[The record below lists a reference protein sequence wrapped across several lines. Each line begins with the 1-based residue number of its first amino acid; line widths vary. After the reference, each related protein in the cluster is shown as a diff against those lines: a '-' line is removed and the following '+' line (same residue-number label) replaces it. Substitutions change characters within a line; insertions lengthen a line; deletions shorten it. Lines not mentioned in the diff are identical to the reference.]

1 MTWRTARTS
10 TAYCSTDRQF
20 RSVWTTTFATL
31 RWTKSSPGSSPTI
44 SLAGTRL
51 SEHPIQR
58 YCGACWEARLWKK
71 SGRRAVIS
79 AAQRRL
85 FSNRCGNVD
94 DTVADNRRNLRS
106 EMSDSGLARPKRA
119 LHDRRTFRDV
129 RRTGTTRSVD
139 LRTTEQALATV
150 TTHFEPVGIAVHPA
164 ARTRVVRASAPTAV
178 QGCVRQ

>member
-1 MTWRTARTS
+1 MM
-10 TAYCSTDRQF
+10 CSTCSTCTANCITERQL
-20 RSVWTTTFATL
+20 RSLCTTTLATL

-58 YCGACWEARLWKK
+58 YCGACWAARRRKK

-106 EMSDSGLARPKRA
+106 EMFDSGLARPQRG
-119 LHDRRTFRDV
+119 LHDCRTFRDV

-139 LRTTEQALATV
+139 LRTTEQPLATV
-150 TTHFEPVGIAVHPA
+150 TTRFEPVGIVVQPA
-164 ARTRVVRASAPTAV
+164 
-178 QGCVRQ
+178 